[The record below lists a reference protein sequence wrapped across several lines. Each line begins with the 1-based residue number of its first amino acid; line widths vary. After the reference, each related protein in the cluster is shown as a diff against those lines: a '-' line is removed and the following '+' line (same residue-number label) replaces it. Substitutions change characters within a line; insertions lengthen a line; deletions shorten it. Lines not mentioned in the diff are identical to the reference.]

1 MLIRKNIIPIFAIG
15 SEYIDLY
22 KDLSDHMT
30 QLSEV
35 GLLSKVSRPISNLQ
49 VAI

>member
-35 GLLSKVSRPISNLQ
+35 GLLSEVNRLVSIIL
-49 VAI
+49 VAG